1 MADVVQSSKDFST
14 ENALKP
20 TTNRR
25 AARGRTA
32 ALLSSSSDEED
43 NKSNHND
50 SLFKNVG
57 IYAQKLHQTKQDIKD
72 QHHKFDTVVESKFL
86 KSLINYLIFRNLE

>member
-1 MADVVQSSKDFST
+1 MADVVQSSKECLT

-20 TTNRR
+20 ATNRR

-43 NKSNHND
+43 NNSNNKGC
-50 SLFKNVG
+50 LVKNTSHVG

-72 QHHKFDTVVESKFL
+72 QHHKFDTVVESKFS
-86 KSLINYLIFRNLE
+86 KYLLN